1 VVIYFVSLYG
11 DIWSRDYMIELK
23 LKKSYLS
30 FFLVPALLLYIWQD
44 VEKMRADVFFY
55 SCQVILRFLN
65 VLKKFFVHTP
75 ILLWRALVAQ
85 VACVCEVLQ
94 NSGNI
99 DRLARFLWSLPACE
113 HLHQNESVLKAK
125 AVVAFHRGQFKEL
138 YALLESHVFSPH
150 NHAKLQSLWLK
161 VYEGGGAAR

>member
-75 ILLWRALVAQ
+75 ILL
-85 VACVCEVLQ
+85 
-94 NSGNI
+94 
-99 DRLARFLWSLPACE
+99 
-113 HLHQNESVLKAK
+113 
-125 AVVAFHRGQFKEL
+125 
-138 YALLESHVFSPH
+138 
-150 NHAKLQSLWLK
+150 
-161 VYEGGGAAR
+161 